1 MIVNDEAKEIE
12 VKIKEEGNKGRKCF
26 FYASI
31 PKGGQK
37 KKNGVNVVEIKINTN
52 QIQPIDA
59 R

>member
-1 MIVNDEAKEIE
+1 MIVNDKAKEIE

-26 FYASI
+26 FYAII

-37 KKNGVNVVEIKINTN
+37 KKKGVNIVEIKINTN

-59 R
+59 W